1 MKLRKLILFFVVTVF
16 LNITISACSSNKP
29 TSTKLPQAVENLI
42 ANQYSHTTYS
52 IESYQKAPY
61 PENYPGFA
69 GTTAPKDE
77 VWCIVVQSPGV
88 LDPQDIYHGVIAH
101 RLGGSWSTAGP
112 SYQTTFEQL
121 GCSNYK

>member
-1 MKLRKLILFFVVTVF
+1 MKSYKMLCLVLFVVLVV
-16 LNITISACSSNKP
+16 SACSP
-29 TSTKLPQAVENLI
+29 TLPKEVENML
-42 ANQYSHTTYS
+42 AEHYSYTTYS
-52 IESYQKAPY
+52 IVSYEKAPY

-77 VWCIVVQSPGV
+77 VWCIVVQSPGI

-101 RLGGSWSTAGP
+101 RVGRSWSSAGP

-121 GCSNYK
+121 GCTNYQ

>member
-1 MKLRKLILFFVVTVF
+1 MKFQRLFYLVRFVSLLV
-16 LNITISACSSNKP
+16 SACSS
-29 TSTKLPQAVENLI
+29 KLPKEVESLVSNH
-42 ANQYSHTTYS
+42 YSYTTYS
-52 IESYQKAPY
+52 IESYQKAPH

-69 GTTAPKDE
+69 GATAPKDE
-77 VWCIVVQSPGV
+77 VWCIVVESPGV

-121 GCSNYK
+121 GCTNYK